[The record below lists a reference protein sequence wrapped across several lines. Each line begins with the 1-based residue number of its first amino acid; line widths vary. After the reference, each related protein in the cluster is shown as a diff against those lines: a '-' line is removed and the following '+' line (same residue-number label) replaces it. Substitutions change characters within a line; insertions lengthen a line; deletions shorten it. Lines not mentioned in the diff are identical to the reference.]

1 MRRTSGELS
10 NPPNSSTIPPF
21 KTFSTVLALVATAI
35 ASGGTFHHK
44 TRWFTQP
51 SWWSAQT

>member
-1 MRRTSGELS
+1 
-10 NPPNSSTIPPF
+10 
-21 KTFSTVLALVATAI
+21 LVATAI